1 MLGDETEL
9 GAIGSFV
16 EGEKEGPSE
25 AVDPEDLPDP
35 EPLPSSL
42 VSPRE
47 QMKDDVKAGRG
58 KLIALGAAGLLIAA
72 VAAGIYFG
80 RGQIVALLP
89 AAESL
94 YGMVGLSGETLGAG
108 LEIKNV
114 RPERETRGEDEI
126 LVIRGLVANFSDE
139 VRDVPMIL
147 VTFYDESGAELQSV
161 IVAPRKKQ
169 VPPSDQVSF
178 KARIVNPPPAARNID
193 VTFTRESAETS
204 PYAPS
209 VTTSPIPATL
219 IRKIQRSLAQLG
231 YAPGPADGII
241 GSKTRAAI
249 QAFQAVAG
257 LAETG

>member
-1 MLGDETEL
+1 MRSLL
-9 GAIGSFV
+9 PAFV
-16 EGEKEGPSE
+16 
-25 AVDPEDLPDP
+25 
-35 EPLPSSL
+35 
-42 VSPRE
+42 
-47 QMKDDVKAGRG
+47 
-58 KLIALGAAGLLIAA
+58 AALLIAA
-72 VAAGIYFG
+72 FAAGIYFG

-147 VTFYDESGAELQSV
+147 VTLYDESGAELQSV

-178 KARIVNPPPAARNID
+178 KALIVNPPPTARNID
-193 VTFTRESAETS
+193 VTFTRESAE
-204 PYAPS
+204 P
-209 VTTSPIPATL
+209 
-219 IRKIQRSLAQLG
+219 Q
-231 YAPGPADGII
+231 
-241 GSKTRAAI
+241 
-249 QAFQAVAG
+249 
-257 LAETG
+257 